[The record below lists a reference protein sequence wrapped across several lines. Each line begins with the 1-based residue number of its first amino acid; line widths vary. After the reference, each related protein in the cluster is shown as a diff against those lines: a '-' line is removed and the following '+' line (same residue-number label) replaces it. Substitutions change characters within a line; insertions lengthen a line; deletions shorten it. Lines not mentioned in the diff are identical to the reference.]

1 MTPQHDTFAGQ
12 QNIWM
17 LWLQGAEAAPELVR
31 VCHQSWLK
39 KNPGW
44 RVNFLSQET
53 VDDYLTEDFRREI
66 FSLDLPPQ
74 KVANLIRLHLISR
87 HGGVWADA
95 DCYCAQPLDD
105 WLPQHMA
112 GGFLAFR
119 FHADAW
125 LAKNRH
131 RPLARLFGKSQD
143 RILSNW
149 FLVGLAGNWL
159 SETFLRH
166 HLALLKA
173 GEFGRRRRLRG
184 ILRLATATLRRNAYL
199 ASKLSD
205 PRLLRVVGKFPYFIF
220 HYHFAR
226 LVLNDPAFDSAWQK
240 VPKLT
245 GRNMLRY
252 SRSLHLPADDQFV
265 DDFSGRGI
273 APVFKLHW
281 KRSEGATVAG
291 SRLRWLLDQRGANPQ

>member
-1 MTPQHDTFAGQ
+1 MAPQDDPFAGQ
-12 QNIWM
+12 RNIWM

-31 VCHQSWLK
+31 VCHQSWLE

-44 RVNFLSQET
+44 RVNFMSQET
-53 VDDYLTEDFRREI
+53 VGDYLTEDFRREV

-74 KVANLIRLHLISR
+74 KVANLIRLHLISH

-95 DCYCAQPLDD
+95 DCYCARPLDD

-125 LAKNRH
+125 LEKNRH
-131 RPLARLFGKSQD
+131 RPLARLFGKSED
-143 RILSNW
+143 RILSSW
-149 FLVGLAGNWL
+149 FLAGLAGNWL
-159 SETFLRH
+159 SVTFLEH

-173 GEFGRRRRLRG
+173 GKFGRQRG
-184 ILRLATATLRRNAYL
+184 IRRLATKAMRRNAYL

-205 PRLLRVVGKFPYFIF
+205 PRLLRVMGKFPYFII
-220 HYHFAR
+220 HYHFAS
-226 LVLNDPAFDSAWQK
+226 LVLNDPAFDAAWQN
-240 VPKLT
+240 VPKLI
-245 GRNMLRY
+245 GRNMLSY
-252 SRSLHLPADDQFV
+252 SWWMHLPADDRFV
-265 DDFSGRGI
+265 DDFSGRGV

-281 KRSEGATVAG
+281 HHTEGAKIAG
-291 SRLRWLLDQRGANPQ
+291 SRLRWLLDQPRVIPH